1 MEADLQ
7 TKAILG
13 RLVMEG
19 LSEQR
24 PMSRENHVHIETR
37 EFRAV
42 GTTTVKALSQE
53 STWHPRGTAEKPM
66 GLESKRR
73 CGPRGR
79 QIGSRLRR
87 GL

>member
-1 MEADLQ
+1 MRGLEADLQ

-13 RLVMEG
+13 RQVMED

-24 PMSRENHVHIETR
+24 PMSRENHVHVETR

-42 GTTTVKALSQE
+42 GAAITKALWQE
-53 STWHPRGTAEKPM
+53 GTWHPWGTAEKPM

-73 CGPRGR
+73 
-79 QIGSRLRR
+79 
-87 GL
+87 